1 MMSFTLHSGDHVQ
14 GTGHVMQREA
24 TQLFHLIGRR
34 AWSLRGVI
42 GIAFGKYDQPHTPK
56 PYDALAIDQACP
68 QSPTPCPL
76 SSPV

>member
-1 MMSFTLHSGDHVQ
+1 MSLILHCGDHVQ
-14 GTGHVMQREA
+14 GAGHVIQREA
-24 TQLFHLIGRR
+24 TQLFRLMGRK

-56 PYDALAIDQACP
+56 PYDSLAIDQACP